1 LPDASHPRAVS
12 ARELGTLTMTSARH
26 GDTHVIALAGEF
38 DLAQGSRLQ
47 RELARAEAGDAR
59 IVVVDLRGLGF
70 VDTTGL
76 HLILLAHRRLA
87 GRLVLVRGGP
97 QIQRVFEI
105 CGVEVLLPF
114 VDEPPASQPSDPVA
128 AVSSIVPTIEGRTRG
143 RSDRLSDGAARRVS
157 QAALAAAV
165 RDLRSHDRS
174 GSPR

>member
-1 LPDASHPRAVS
+1 
-12 ARELGTLTMTSARH
+12 
-26 GDTHVIALAGEF
+26 
-38 DLAQGSRLQ
+38 
-47 RELARAEAGDAR
+47 
-59 IVVVDLRGLGF
+59 
-70 VDTTGL
+70 
-76 HLILLAHRRLA
+76 
-87 GRLVLVRGGP
+87 
-97 QIQRVFEI
+97 
-105 CGVEVLLPF
+105 VEELLPF

>member
-1 LPDASHPRAVS
+1 LPDASDPRAVS

-105 CGVEVLLPF
+105 CGVEELLPF
-114 VDEPPASQPSDPVA
+114 VDEPPARQPPDPLVPL
-128 AVSSIVPTIEGRTRG
+128 PTIDGGTRG
-143 RSDRLSDGAARRVS
+143 RSDRLSDGTARRFS

-165 RDLRSHDRS
+165 RDLRSRDRS
-174 GSPR
+174 GLPR